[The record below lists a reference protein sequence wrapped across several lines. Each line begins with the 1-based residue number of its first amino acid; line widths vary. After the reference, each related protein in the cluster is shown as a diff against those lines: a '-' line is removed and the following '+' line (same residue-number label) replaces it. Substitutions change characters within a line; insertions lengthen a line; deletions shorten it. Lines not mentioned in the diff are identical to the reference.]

1 MSEPTLIPD
10 PRQPDSWL
18 EPGKLN
24 VQLVYGLY
32 LLSFLIGISGLIGLV
47 FAYLNRGKAG
57 GWVDSHYT
65 YAIRT
70 FWIGLLYGF
79 VSVILS
85 LAVVGV
91 LLAVLT
97 VVWVVIRCII
107 GLQKAAAGEPIA
119 KPETWWVQ

>member
-57 GWVDSHYT
+57 GWIDSHYT

-107 GLQKAAAGEPIA
+107 GLQKAAAGEPIV
-119 KPETWWVQ
+119 KPETWWV